1 MYYSLERKGVLEVV
15 MDRFEKQR
23 LPRILD
29 IKKMVDRGEL
39 LSVLDIEFLEEVCS
53 DTQQY
58 KHFVDGHPEF
68 QKLYARVAHLYD
80 EIATKAL
87 NNENNI
93 RASSIRALTLTKA
106 APALLKMIDPPGAQL
121 CGRNR

>member
-15 MDRFEKQR
+15 MERFEKQR

-29 IKKMVDRGEL
+29 IKKMVDRGEVL
-39 LSVLDIEFLEEVCS
+39 CKLDITFLEEVFH

-58 KHFVDGHPEF
+58 KQFVDEHPEF

-80 EIATKAL
+80 EIAKKAL
-87 NNENNI
+87 ENENKVHAGENPG
-93 RASSIRALTLTKA
+93 SSK
-106 APALLKMIDPPGAQL
+106 
-121 CGRNR
+121 

>member
-15 MDRFEKQR
+15 MERFEKQR

-29 IKKMVDRGEL
+29 IREIVDRGEL
-39 LSVLDIEFLEEVCS
+39 LSELDIEFLEEVCR

-58 KHFVDGHPEF
+58 KHFVDEHPQF
-68 QKLYARVAHLYD
+68 QELYARVAHLYD

-93 RASSIRALTLTKA
+93 RASSIRV
-106 APALLKMIDPPGAQL
+106 DQSG
-121 CGRNR
+121 